1 MADIT
6 KDLKIIFSAED
17 RASGKADQL
26 NKSLGRLRSQGA
38 SLVKTGAAITAVGAG
53 IGFAFVKAAKA
64 AISFEDAFAGVR
76 KTVDATEEEF
86 QQLTDGFKRLSKET
100 PIAFEEMAKIG
111 EIAGVLGIQG
121 VANILKFSE
130 TISLIGPTTNL
141 TTEVAA
147 TAFARLFT
155 IMAVN
160 INEVDRLGSAL
171 VGLGNNFAT
180 TEAEITEM
188 ALRLSGAGR
197 IIGLSVSDVLG
208 LGAALTA
215 VGVKAQAGGTALSR
229 AFASM
234 AGAIAAGGEELDLF
248 AEVARVSSVDFAK
261 SFRDKPIEAII
272 TFIKGLK
279 LITEEGG
286 NVFAALDRVGFIS
299 IRQKDAFLRLAGAGD
314 LLTNAVALAS
324 EEWEKNTALVEEAQK
339 RFKTVASQIK
349 IVQNNFGILAAG
361 IGEQLLPAIRAIAG
375 FLTKLA
381 QRFDG
386 VSEKTKKFITFGGVA
401 VSLFLVLTGTIV
413 ALTGVVL
420 LFAAASITAGLA
432 IFPIIAIIAL
442 VIIILGALG
451 VTIFLLIKKW
461 SDLKELTVIIWKNIL
476 RFLVGIFNSIKN
488 FASNI
493 FRSIRDEIILIFTG
507 LRDFWVAIWTEIRDF
522 FVSIIRA
529 IITFLTPALNVI
541 KSTWETVWGGI
552 RNFFFGV
559 FDAIASKV
567 ETVVNFIAR
576 KIEQAKRLVETVRNL
591 ATAPIRGLVTGVRNI
606 IEQGRAAVGLQAGG
620 IVTRPTMAL
629 IGEAGPEAV
638 IPLNRLGGLGANIVI
653 NISGPVFS
661 DDADRLGAEVGDAIL
676 KRLGLNIRIG

>member
-1 MADIT
+1 MAAIT

-17 RASGKADQL
+17 RASGKADAL
-26 NKSLGRLRSQGA
+26 NSSLGRLRSQGA

-160 INEVDRLGSAL
+160 ISEVDRLGSAL

-272 TFIKGLK
+272 TFINGLK
-279 LITEEGG
+279 LITDEGG

-314 LLTNAVALAS
+314 LLSNAVALAS

-375 FLTKLA
+375 FLTRLA

-386 VSEKTKKFITFGGVA
+386 VSEKTKKFITFGGVLL
-401 VSLFLVLTGTIV
+401 SLFLIL
-413 ALTGVVL
+413 
-420 LFAAASITAGLA
+420 AGSA
-432 IFPIIAIIAL
+432 IAL
-442 VIIILGALG
+442 VGVILLFGAAFVTAGPAILPIIGIIFLFIAVLAVLG
-451 VTIFLLIKKW
+451 VAIFLIIKNF
-461 SDLKELTVIIWKNIL
+461 KELKQIVIDNMTRLKDGV
-476 RFLVGIFNSIKN
+476 VGIFNSIIEF
-488 FASNI
+488 FATTLFLS
-493 FRSIRDEIILIFTG
+493 
-507 LRDFWVAIWTEIRDF
+507 A
-522 FVSIIRA
+522 RA
-529 IITFLTPALNVI
+529 SP
-541 KSTWETVWGGI
+541 
-552 RNFFFGV
+552 
-559 FDAIASKV
+559 
-567 ETVVNFIAR
+567 
-576 KIEQAKRLVETVRNL
+576 
-591 ATAPIRGLVTGVRNI
+591 
-606 IEQGRAAVGLQAGG
+606 
-620 IVTRPTMAL
+620 
-629 IGEAGPEAV
+629 
-638 IPLNRLGGLGANIVI
+638 
-653 NISGPVFS
+653 
-661 DDADRLGAEVGDAIL
+661 
-676 KRLGLNIRIG
+676 